1 MLSQPRTT
9 SRDDVTAEAYAAAL
23 GITPESTE
31 YWFTDQ
37 YGLTYRGVPSHVTLA
52 ALAHSDFTQDLF
64 PFADLGGV
72 SVPWVARIVIGWFTS
87 VDTDPVHAV
96 RFAALSPWEVCELVV
111 YLWRYGHGEALAKV
125 GPQTLHHYTSHLL
138 LDMHKETV
146 PVPQLVDQPTQP
158 LVPAKS
164 NLCSRLQVTVT
175 APDGADEVPVPVQ
188 VDVTENLNW
197 RVKTAIPLSVE
208 DLTHLLVGKGFG
220 LSEHLNRRTDLIEDF
235 LTYDAADSIGHD
247 VTAWRLSTRREHRL
261 DERPDAPVEVS
272 LFFVGPDRDTAL
284 ATAPFSS
291 RELAEASTGSGD
303 QVFHTTVD
311 VEPIWVRAVQ

>member
-1 MLSQPRTT
+1 MLSEPRTTT
-9 SRDDVTAEAYAAAL
+9 SRDDVTAQAYAAAL

-37 YGLTYRGVPSHVTLA
+37 YGLTYRGLASHVTLA

-64 PFADLGGV
+64 PDLTGV
-72 SVPWVARIVIGWFTS
+72 SVPKIARIVIAWFTS
-87 VDTDPVHAV
+87 PDTDPEHAV
-96 RFAALSPWEVCELVV
+96 RFAALSPWQVCELVV
-111 YLWRYGHGEALAKV
+111 YLWRHGHGAALEKV

-146 PVPQLVDQPTQP
+146 PVPQLVDQPTEP
-158 LVPAKS
+158 LVPAES

-175 APDGADEVPVPVQ
+175 AANDADEVPVPVR
-188 VDVTENLNW
+188 VDATERLSW
-197 RVKTAIPLSVE
+197 SVQTAIPLSVE
-208 DLTHLLVGKGFG
+208 DLTHLLVGGGFS
-220 LSEHLNRRTDLIEDF
+220 LSQHLDHHPDLIEDF
-235 LTYDAADSIGHD
+235 LTYDDADSKGHD
-247 VTAWRLSTRREHRL
+247 IAAWRLSTRREHRL
-261 DERPDAPVEVS
+261 DARPIPPVDVT

-291 RELAEASTGSGD
+291 GELAEREAGPED

-311 VEPIWVRAVQ
+311 VEPFWVRAVQ